1 MRQDS
6 PGLGL
11 APLDITGYHPPWKQ
25 LTDFALRPDSELGGP
40 HFSSL
45 VQQVSI
51 ARVNYSTGRAIQ
63 SC

>member
-51 ARVNYSTGRAIQ
+51 AE
-63 SC
+63 